1 MEGTAGAV
9 RSREQL
15 CDMQA
20 LDKRSW
26 PPVHLSHPECAQ
38 VSRRGCPSR
47 ITISNGVADEC
58 SDLMCTK

>member
-26 PPVHLSHPECAQ
+26 PPVHLSHPEVRA
-38 VSRRGCPSR
+38 SEPAGLP
-47 ITISNGVADEC
+47 VAHYHQQRSC
-58 SDLMCTK
+58 R